1 MFVGKPVPPESM
13 VDRKEIVEKLTKD
26 LSNPGI
32 NPAYAILGYRRIGK
46 TSILNKVKQELEKKG
61 LIVVYFDVKE
71 RLADPESFLTDL
83 ETEILS
89 EYAGQIGRI
98 QKAKLKVAQ
107 ARNTVAHKISDVV
120 NSVDEIGVE
129 ISPDGTI
136 TPKIHF
142 GDSAKQSY
150 ANQFR
155 SVFRTADVI
164 AEKSKKR
171 VVLILDEFQDLIK
184 LNEYTGM
191 KDVVSLF
198 RGALQKRGNVS
209 YVISGSRVHMLRDM
223 LEEKVSPLF
232 KHFIVEFVE
241 GLDEAD
247 AKQLFTLVY
256 KKRNPADEA
265 LSLETKAAEATK
277 LVGGNPFYII
287 LLAQNWDGKVS
298 LDETLDEL
306 ISAPTGALY
315 IYANYVLAEDLG
327 SAKGGPIL
335 RKIVREMALASSPIE
350 ASVISR
356 KVGKSQNY
364 MQFYLQQLMKYD
376 VIKLLERGVY
386 ALVDDV
392 LARCLRKNYS

>member
-1 MFVGKPVPPESM
+1 M
-13 VDRKEIVEKLTKD
+13 VDRKEIIEKLTKD

-32 NPAYAILGYRRIGK
+32 NSAYAILGYRRIGK

-83 ETEILS
+83 ETEILR
-89 EYAGQIGRI
+89 EYAGQISRI

-107 ARNTVAHKISDVV
+107 ARNVVANKISDVV

-129 ISPDGTI
+129 ISPDGTV

-184 LNEYTGM
+184 LNAYTGM

-209 YVISGSRVHMLRDM
+209 YIISGSRVHMLRDM
-223 LEEKVSPLF
+223 FEERESPLF
-232 KHFIVEFVE
+232 QHFIVEFIG

-247 AKQLFTLVY
+247 AKQLFTMVY
-256 KKRNPADEA
+256 KKRNPEHEA
-265 LSLETKAAEATK
+265 ISSLLLETRAEEATK

-287 LLAQNWDGKVS
+287 LLAQSWNGRVS
-298 LDETLDEL
+298 IDETFNEL

-327 SAKGGPIL
+327 SSNGGAIL
-335 RKIVREMALASSPIE
+335 RKIVREMAIATSPME
-350 ASVISR
+350 GSMISR

-364 MQFYLQQLMKYD
+364 IQFYLQQLMKYD
-376 VIKLLERGVY
+376 VIKLKERGVY
-386 ALVDDV
+386 VLVDDV
-392 LARCLRKNYS
+392 IARSLRKNYS

>member
-1 MFVGKPVPPESM
+1 
-13 VDRKEIVEKLTKD
+13 
-26 LSNPGI
+26 
-32 NPAYAILGYRRIGK
+32 
-46 TSILNKVKQELEKKG
+46 
-61 LIVVYFDVKE
+61 
-71 RLADPESFLTDL
+71 LADPESFLTDL
-83 ETEILS
+83 ETEILR
-89 EYAGQIGRI
+89 EYAGQISRI

-129 ISPDGTI
+129 ISPDGTV

-142 GDSAKQSY
+142 DDSARQSY

-209 YVISGSRVHMLRDM
+209 YVISGSRVHMLREM
-223 LEEKVSPLF
+223 LEEKGSPLF
-232 KHFIVEFVE
+232 QHFIVEFVK
-241 GLDEAD
+241 GLDEPD
-247 AKQLFTLVY
+247 AKQLFMLVY
-256 KKRNPADEA
+256 KKRNPEDEA
-265 LSLETKAAEATK
+265 TALLLETKAAEATK

-287 LLAQNWDGKVS
+287 LLAQSWNGKVS

-335 RKIVREMALASSPIE
+335 RKIVREMALAASPIE

-364 MQFYLQQLMKYD
+364 MQFYLQQLTKYD
-376 VIKLLERGVY
+376 VIKLVERGVY

-392 LARCLRKNYS
+392 IARCLRKNYS

>member
-1 MFVGKPVPPESM
+1 M